1 MAEEYYLISDLH
13 IGGDAALDICDFE
26 TELIEFLKELEKK
39 GRNTELIIIG
49 DLFGFWEI
57 TGVEGTGKLTS
68 TIGKHGELFEQ
79 FRKTGNNITITVIP
93 GNHDY
98 LLACDSAFIRLLAKY
113 NIVLEPEEHIVR
125 KLDGTKIWI
134 EHGSQ
139 HDGFNRAAKFGD
151 PYVTPIGFYVTRH
164 ITSTAGRH
172 ADYGRGNWL
181 KDLESVQPY
190 EHIPD
195 WFLSNYFYRE
205 MSPFLRWTLL
215 PFLFFFTISLLAFV
229 GMILEQKAILGTH
242 IFNLKLLTPLGI
254 FGKLFGI
261 ILMVDAVIVF
271 FLLLL
276 SIPFWFIYRDIRK
289 MLRRYGLKAKDRIN
303 IQKIEAY
310 LKAAR
315 EVFARDPA
323 VGIYVFGHTHTP
335 FLRRIDERIIINTGT
350 WLKRL
355 TRIKAWGRLLP
366 DIYYPTFSLN
376 YFRIHRREGR
386 VVIDYELIPRETPSG
401 LTLLQRFLI
410 LGRKRKV
417 KFDIPART
425 ILSD

>member
-1 MAEEYYLISDLH
+1 MAQEYYLISDLH

-26 TELIEFLKELEKK
+26 PELIEFLKKLERK
-39 GRNTELIIIG
+39 GRETELIIIG
-49 DLFGFWEI
+49 DFFGFWEI
-57 TGVEGTGKLTS
+57 TEVEGIKKLT
-68 TIGKHGELFEQ
+68 TIIEKHRDLFHQ
-79 FRKTGNNITITVIP
+79 LKRTGHNITITTIP

-98 LLACDSAFIRLLAKY
+98 LLACDPAFIRLLGEY

-125 KLDGTKIWI
+125 ELDGKKIWI

-139 HDGFNRAAKFGD
+139 HDGLNRAARFGD
-151 PYVTPIGFYVTRH
+151 PYVTPIGYYVTTH
-164 ITSTAGRH
+164 ITTTAGRH
-172 ADYGRGNWL
+172 SDYGRGQWL
-181 KDLESVQPY
+181 RDLESVQPY

-215 PFLFFFTISLLAFV
+215 PFLFFFTISLAAFA

-242 IFNLKLLTPLGI
+242 IFNLQLLTPLGI

-261 ILMVDAVIVF
+261 VLMVDAVIIL

-303 IQKIEAY
+303 VQKTDAY
-310 LKAAR
+310 LEAAR

-323 VGIYVFGHTHTP
+323 VAVYAFGHTHTP
-335 FLRRIDERIIINTGT
+335 LLLRLQGRIVLNTGT

-355 TRIKAWGRLLP
+355 TRVKTWGRFLP
-366 DIYYPTFSLN
+366 DVFYPSFRLN

-386 VVIDYELIPRETPSG
+386 IVIDYERIPRETPSG
-401 LTLLQRFLI
+401 LVFLQRFLI

-417 KFDIPART
+417 KLHIPART
-425 ILSD
+425 ILP